1 MSDIKNKK
9 YVVVRNNQRVSDMEY
24 DTSYDASEELQ
35 HWVAIIKR
43 WPDGSVVDIVEKDDK
58 KHRIWE

>member
-1 MSDIKNKK
+1 
-9 YVVVRNNQRVSDMEY
+9 MEY

-43 WPDGSVVDIVEKDDK
+43 WPDGSMVEVVEKDDK